1 VRAAADE
8 EATPAVETAVETA
21 VEMAAVAGSRAAVE
35 RGAAMM
41 AVAAVGREGVPIARI
56 RTRRTKPAPA
66 IGAGA

>member
-21 VEMAAVAGSRAAVE
+21 MEMAAVAGSRAAVE
-35 RGAAMM
+35 RAAAMM
-41 AVAAVGREGVPIARI
+41 AVGREGVPIARI